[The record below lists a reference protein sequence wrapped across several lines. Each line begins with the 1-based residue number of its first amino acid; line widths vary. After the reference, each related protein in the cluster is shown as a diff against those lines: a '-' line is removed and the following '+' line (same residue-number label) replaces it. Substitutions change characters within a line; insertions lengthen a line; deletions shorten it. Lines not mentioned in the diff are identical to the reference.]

1 MPPSSSPL
9 LPTFDQEEVESPP
22 GEEEVDEPLRLH
34 LVETTDPLACRSGQ
48 ATSPLPLS
56 NDFHRCALTRYRDV
70 STCALSAVGCRLS
83 AVYLQLSERELR
95 WTQPARPCSHC
106 ACHDVAFSCA
116 CVYFS
121 S

>member
-48 ATSPLPLS
+48 ATSPLPL
-56 NDFHRCALTRYRDV
+56 
-70 STCALSAVGCRLS
+70 
-83 AVYLQLSERELR
+83 
-95 WTQPARPCSHC
+95 
-106 ACHDVAFSCA
+106 
-116 CVYFS
+116 
-121 S
+121 